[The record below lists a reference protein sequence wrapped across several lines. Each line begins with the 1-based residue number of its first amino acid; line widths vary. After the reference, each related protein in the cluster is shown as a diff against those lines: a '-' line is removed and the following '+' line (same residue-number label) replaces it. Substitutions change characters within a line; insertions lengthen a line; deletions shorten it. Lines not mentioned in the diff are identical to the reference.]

1 MKQWWKQH
9 ADPIPVLCIGLCLAL
24 WLGGGVWRWGS
35 DLAARAGGQLAPFTL
50 TAQDLT
56 PVNLHATGTNTYQT
70 ETEDPQLL
78 WENPDG
84 RRIRSLTLTAA
95 FSAATREMCL
105 YYTTAPGEDYS
116 LQNRVFPTVEPDGS
130 YRFVLPQTPVASLR
144 LDPCS
149 PVVGQPMELTLES
162 LAFNGPVPVW
172 QYFAPGWAGLMQA
185 VLYTALACALLCI
198 VRDAVMWYKK
208 K

>member
-1 MKQWWKQH
+1 MKHWWKH
-9 ADPIPVLCIGLCLAL
+9 PADPIPVLCIGLCLVL

-35 DLAARAGGQLAPFTL
+35 DLAARATGRMEPFAL

-56 PVNLHATGTNTYQT
+56 PVNLQATGDNTYQT

-78 WENPDG
+78 WDNPDG

-95 FSAATREMCL
+95 FSASPREICL

-116 LQNRVFPTVEPDGS
+116 VEHRVFPTEGPDGS
-130 YRFVLPQTPVASLR
+130 YRFVLPHTPVASLR

-149 PVVGQPMELTLES
+149 PLTGQPIAVTLES
-162 LAFNGPVPVW
+162 LTGNGPVPVW
-172 QYFAPGWAGLMQA
+172 QYFAPGWFGLVQA